1 MITKNM
7 TLSISIATIVKE
19 KNNSSELFILSI
31 QTTPEKY
38 SQAEKGCSEDLL
50 QRWIFRP
57 IAKDPDPNHE
67 VKMQQ
72 KFFSWTLLPLI
83 I

>member
-7 TLSISIATIVKE
+7 TFSISIATVVKE
-19 KNNSSELFILSI
+19 KNNSSQLFILSI

-38 SQAEKGCSEDLL
+38 SQAEKSCLEDLL
-50 QRWIFRP
+50 QRCIFHP

-72 KFFSWTLLPLI
+72 KLFSWTLLPLI